1 MLTKYKEIQFDPLP
15 LLDHQPSF
23 RIISLILNKTYF
35 IMRCLLL
42 LPLFLV
48 ISSFTFLQDN
58 IYVEFTNK
66 TTFDELIQT
75 RTQLAD
81 KGITLN
87 YRLIEFDAYKKLK
100 ALIIEVDCNDGFSG
114 TGTSLQLYNQDKIT
128 FKRDYTKDA
137 VVPFEITVGHPK

>member
-1 MLTKYKEIQFDPLP
+1 
-15 LLDHQPSF
+15 
-23 RIISLILNKTYF
+23 
-35 IMRCLLL
+35 MRCLLL